1 VEESRGFLQSI
12 RKKAEAESSCGYVG
26 VCNERGGD
34 VSVFTRLIAYLG
46 AGDDV
51 AKCELREVGL

>member
-34 VSVFTRLIAYLG
+34 VSFFTRLVDLG
-46 AGDDV
+46 AGDAV